1 LNILLPVETV
11 QFHEPRCLGFV
22 SAERHCRH
30 FPKCASIRSAQQSIR
45 TTTVNQIFAELKR
58 RGVVKVATAYLVVSW
73 LVLEIGHTLF
83 LIFELPHLGLQTVF
97 VLLAIGFPV
106 ATAAAWRYQFGTA
119 KQDHEAA
126 HTDGHG
132 SQRPSS
138 SASSRCWSS
147 APS

>member
-1 LNILLPVETV
+1 VC
-11 QFHEPRCLGFV
+11 QYSLG
-22 SAERHCRH
+22 STKHQNNNRESNLCR
-30 FPKCASIRSAQQSIR
+30 AQ
-45 TTTVNQIFAELKR
+45 
-58 RGVVKVATAYLVVSW
+58 VSW